1 MERDTDVVDSLD
13 GVVID
18 SLDVVVVDSLDVAVD
33 NLVDVVIVAVSSPF
47 SGYIVLT
54 YLRG

>member
-18 SLDVVVVDSLDVAVD
+18 SLDVVVDSLDVAVD